1 MANKESYLGELEH
14 IVLLAILKLKD
25 GAYGAT
31 VRELL
36 ISSINREISIGALYA
51 TTDRLERKGL
61 ITSRKGEATAERG
74 GKAKRYFTVTSLG
87 LENLTQTRQTFEVL
101 WSGTEVTG

>member
-1 MANKESYLGELEH
+1 MPNKESYLGELEH
-14 IVLLAILKLKD
+14 IVLLAILKLK
-25 GAYGAT
+25 GEAYGMT

-36 ISSINREISIGALYA
+36 ETLIGREISIGALYA

-61 ITSRKGEATAERG
+61 ITSKKGEATAERG
-74 GKAKRYFTVTSLG
+74 GKAKRYFVVTSLG
-87 LENLTQTRQTFEVL
+87 LKNLNQTRQTFEVL